1 MSGFTVEGNVKLK
14 GSIRTA
20 GNKNEAL
27 PLIAA
32 SLLCDKPVVFE
43 NMPDIGD
50 VQTMLAIAQHLGIGV
65 SDIKNGLCTLDPGT
79 ISHF

>member
-50 VQTMLAIAQHLGIGV
+50 VQTAYVPLTREQSAGV
-65 SDIKNGLCTLDPGT
+65 NYP
-79 ISHF
+79 